1 MLIPL
6 SAVMNRYNFT
16 ASTGFFIKIVCCVY
30 FTVQAEKEEAG
41 EMVDLGLLT
50 DDQLKAKLL
59 QYGVKAGPIL
69 GQSVEVTV
77 VWLLKW
83 VMQ

>member
-1 MLIPL
+1 M
-6 SAVMNRYNFT
+6 
-16 ASTGFFIKIVCCVY
+16 Y
-30 FTVQAEKEEAG
+30 FTVQAEKEEAA

-77 VWLLKW
+77 VWLLKQF
-83 VMQ
+83 MQYNNLVLRVCVCLFVWSSVY